1 MTLSIELTLAEEAR
15 LREAATRE
23 GLEPAALARR
33 LVTEHL
39 PVSVPAPTE
48 GLHPGMTFGELLAPL
63 QEDFEKSG
71 MSEAELDALIEEARE
86 EVWQERQ
93 GHHTQDRRDGR

>member
-1 MTLSIELTLAEEAR
+1 MTLSIELTPAEEAR

-39 PVSVPAPTE
+39 PAAVPAPTE

-71 MSEAELDALIEEARE
+71 LSEEALGDLVDGAVARIRQRRRA
-86 EVWQERQ
+86 QEA
-93 GHHTQDRRDGR
+93 